1 MIIINK
7 SSNVG
12 IIKNAKNSN
21 GGVLDLTTC
30 SITAAFKQ
38 YATAT
43 TNLFT
48 RRNATAGGSA
58 SEVLV
63 LSALNGIYEIKLIPA
78 NTSALTIRSLYCLV
92 TITISGVDYTETFY
106 LKIRDNKDYGTP
118 VDSVVLAPYKKI
130 VWTMVNGGTPSLV
143 LKAGFTGT
151 PTAAVVD
158 DTVTLTSTDLEFDA
172 TGSIFSN
179 FEDYSIG
186 TSNTGTIE
194 IVYGSDISA
203 RTVVFGFEDETKT
216 YISNSATYDPVDNTV
231 EASDFMAKGTTAART
246 AKGATLGSTDVFVW
260 TDTTE
265 NTTYSWNGS
274 AWV

>member
-12 IIKNAKNSN
+12 IIKSAKNSN

-38 YATAT
+38 HATAT

-48 RRNATAGGSA
+48 RRNTTAGGGDT
-58 SEVLV
+58 EVLV
-63 LSALNGIYEIKLIPA
+63 LSATNGIYEIKLVPA
-78 NTSALTIRSLYCLV
+78 NTSSLSIRSLYCLV
-92 TITISGVDYTETFY
+92 TITIDEVDYTETFY

-118 VDSVVLAPYKKI
+118 VDSVVLTPYKKI
-130 VWTMVNGGTPSLV
+130 VWTMVNGGTPTLI
-143 LKAGFTGT
+143 LKAGFDGT

-158 DTVTLTSTDLEFDA
+158 DTVTLTSAALEFDA
-172 TGSIFSN
+172 TGSTFSN
-179 FEDYSIG
+179 FSDYSIG

-194 IVYGSDISA
+194 IIYGSDISA
-203 RTVVFGFEDETKT
+203 RTVVFGFQDETKT
-216 YISNSATYDPVDNTV
+216 FISNSATYNTSSI
-231 EASDFMAKGTTAART
+231 ETSDFLSKGTTAERT
-246 AKGATLGSTDVFVW
+246 AKGATLSSGDVFIW
-260 TDTTE
+260 IDTTE

-274 AWV
+274 EWV

>member
-7 SSNVG
+7 SSNVS
-12 IIKNAKNSN
+12 IIRNAKNSN

-38 YATAT
+38 HATAT

-48 RRNATAGGSA
+48 RRNETAGGSA

-63 LSALNGIYEIKLIPA
+63 LSALNGIYEIKLVPS
-78 NTSALTIRSLYCLV
+78 NTSALTIRSIYCLV
-92 TITISGVDYTETFY
+92 TITIDSVDYTETFY

-130 VWTMVNGGTPSLV
+130 VWTMVNGGTPTLV

-172 TGSIFSN
+172 TGTVFSN
-179 FEDYSIG
+179 FSDYSIG
-186 TSNTGTIE
+186 TSNTGTIV
-194 IVYGSDISA
+194 INYGSDISA
-203 RTVVFGFEDETKT
+203 RTVVFGFEDETKVF
-216 YISNSATYDPVDNTV
+216 ISSSASYDPTTIVT
-231 EASDFMAKGTTAART
+231 SDFLSKGTTAERT
-246 AKGATLGSTDVFVW
+246 AKGSTLSSGDVFIW
-260 TDTTE
+260 IDTTE

-274 AWV
+274 EWV